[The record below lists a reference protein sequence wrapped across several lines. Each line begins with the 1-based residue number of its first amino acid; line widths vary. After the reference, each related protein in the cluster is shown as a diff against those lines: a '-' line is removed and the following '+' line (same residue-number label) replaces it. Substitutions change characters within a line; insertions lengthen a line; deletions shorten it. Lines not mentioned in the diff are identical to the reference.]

1 VGYYED
7 TNGSQQGLLEVHSPP
22 PTIRGISPTTGP
34 AAGGTMVTITG
45 TNFTGATSV
54 VFGTRAAT
62 NLVVVS
68 STEITVTAPAHVA
81 ASVNV
86 RVTTTGGES
95 ALTNADKYT
104 YS

>member
-1 VGYYED
+1 M
-7 TNGSQQGLLEVHSPP
+7 
-22 PTIRGISPTTGP
+22 TGP
-34 AAGGTMVTITG
+34 TAGGTTVTITG

-68 STEITVTAPAHVA
+68 STEITVTAPAHGAGTVA
-81 ASVNV
+81 V
-86 RVTTTGGES
+86 RATTPGGES
-95 ALTNADKYT
+95 AEASADKYT